1 MKNYRLLIVS
11 IFFIYF
17 CNQIYGQQEFS
28 FTINGKSIDNNE
40 LKIYFVSRDTNNII
54 EIPNFDENI
63 FCEKIVSEFRD
74 SIWMVI
80 VKYKDDFYDIGTCDA
95 MQCERLNP
103 KLEIIILSRG
113 FRRLNNE
120 IKYINK
126 FTIIWNNF
134 TTYALS
140 TQSSWKTK
148 HQCTKSTK
156 KIVERAIK
164 AKSTIQ

>member
-1 MKNYRLLIVS
+1 MFLVLIYVCS
-11 IFFIYF
+11 
-17 CNQIYGQQEFS
+17 QTYGQREFS

-63 FCEKIVSEFRD
+63 FCEKIVSEFGD

-80 VKYKDDFYDIGTCDA
+80 VKYKDDFYDIGICDA
-95 MQCERLNP
+95 MKCERLNP

-134 TTYALS
+134 TTYAFS

-164 AKSTIQ
+164 AKSTIL

>member
-54 EIPNFDENI
+54 EIPNFDKNI
-63 FCEKIVSEFRD
+63 CCEKIISELRD

-80 VKYKDDFYDIGTCDA
+80 VKYKDDFYNIGICDVT
-95 MQCERLNP
+95 QCERLNP
-103 KLEIIILSRG
+103 ELEIIILSRG
-113 FRRLNNE
+113 FRRVNNE

-126 FTIIWNNF
+126 FTVIWNNF

-148 HQCTKSTK
+148 RQCTKSTK
-156 KIVERAIK
+156 KIVERATR
-164 AKSTIQ
+164 AKSTI